1 MGINTCIK
9 MEEIY
14 LKALVARVQNEP
26 ELLDKLP
33 EEVRQLVIKN
43 INENETTL

>member
-1 MGINTCIK
+1 

-33 EEVRQLVIKN
+33 EDIREEVLKLL
-43 INENETTL
+43 NEMEAANAV

>member
-1 MGINTCIK
+1 

-14 LKALVARVQNEP
+14 LKALAARVQNEP
-26 ELLDKLP
+26 DLLDKLP
-33 EEVRQLVIKN
+33 DEVRQLVIKN

>member
-1 MGINTCIK
+1 

-26 ELLDKLP
+26 DLMDKLP
-33 EEVRQLVIKN
+33 EDIREDVLKLLNELEVQD
-43 INENETTL
+43 ETI

>member
-1 MGINTCIK
+1 

-33 EEVRQLVIKN
+33 EDIREEVLNVLSEVEAQGEK
-43 INENETTL
+43 

>member
-1 MGINTCIK
+1 

-26 ELLDKLP
+26 DLLDKLP
-33 EEVRQLVIKN
+33 EEVRQLVIRN

>member
-1 MGINTCIK
+1 

-26 ELLDKLP
+26 DLLDKLP
-33 EEVRQLVIKN
+33 EEVRQLVIKK

>member
-1 MGINTCIK
+1 

-26 ELLDKLP
+26 DLLDKLP
-33 EEVRQLVIKN
+33 EEVRQLVIKK
-43 INENETTL
+43 INENETAL

>member
-1 MGINTCIK
+1 

-26 ELLDKLP
+26 DLLDKLP